1 MSEFYFTCPHCNA
14 KICAEDEMIGQSG
27 PCPGCGRKVTV
38 EKKQPDEKTEKA
50 KRFPH
55 FQIFPFLLILLNIQ
69 FAVMMYFVV
78 KGQNINNTNQ
88 EKMIK
93 SITTTEKNT
102 EDLLNSSKTIER
114 NIIAL
119 LSSNETTIQYV
130 SAIQKG
136 IGNIERNII
145 ALLSSNETTIQ
156 YVSAI
161 QKGIGNLENKSD
173 ELLKKD
179 KITDCTVKH
188 FDREQWSFGI
198 ESEVKKMIQDG
209 YEPIGKL
216 CNDGINGAYYLF
228 IKRGK

>member
-14 KICAEDEMIGQSG
+14 EICAEDEMIGQTG

-38 EKKQPDEKTEKA
+38 EKKQPDEKTEKT
-50 KRFPH
+50 KRFPP
-55 FQIFPFLLILLNIQ
+55 FQILPFLLILLNIQ
-69 FAVMMYFVV
+69 FAVMMYFVI
-78 KGQNINNTNQ
+78 KGQNISNTNQ

-102 EDLLNSSKTIER
+102 EDLLNSSKT
-114 NIIAL
+114 
-119 LSSNETTIQYV
+119 
-130 SAIQKG
+130 
-136 IGNIERNII
+136 IERNII

-198 ESEVKKMIQDG
+198 EREVKKMIQDG

-228 IKRGK
+228 IKRKN

>member
-38 EKKQPDEKTEKA
+38 EKNNLMKKLKIA

-55 FQIFPFLLILLNIQ
+55 FQILPFLLILLNIQ
-69 FAVMMYFVV
+69 FAVMMYFV
-78 KGQNINNTNQ
+78 I
-88 EKMIK
+88 
-93 SITTTEKNT
+93 
-102 EDLLNSSKTIER
+102 
-114 NIIAL
+114 
-119 LSSNETTIQYV
+119 
-130 SAIQKG
+130 
-136 IGNIERNII
+136 
-145 ALLSSNETTIQ
+145 
-156 YVSAI
+156 
-161 QKGIGNLENKSD
+161 KGIGNLENKSD

-188 FDREQWSFGI
+188 FDREQFTFGLKM
-198 ESEVKKMIQDG
+198 EVDKMIQDG
-209 YEPIGKL
+209 YEPVGKL

>member
-1 MSEFYFTCPHCNA
+1 MSEFYFMCPHCNA

-55 FQIFPFLLILLNIQ
+55 FQILPFLLILLNIQ
-69 FAVMMYFVV
+69 FTVMMYFVI

-119 LSSNETTIQYV
+119 LSS
-130 SAIQKG
+130 
-136 IGNIERNII
+136 
-145 ALLSSNETTIQ
+145 
-156 YVSAI
+156 
-161 QKGIGNLENKSD
+161 
-173 ELLKKD
+173 KD

-188 FDREQWSFGI
+188 FDREQFTFGLKM
-198 ESEVKKMIQDG
+198 EVDKMIQDG
-209 YEPIGKL
+209 YEPVGKL

-228 IKRGK
+228 IKREK

>member
-1 MSEFYFTCPHCNA
+1 MSKFYFMCPHCNA

-38 EKKQPDEKTEKA
+38 EKKRSDEKTEKA
-50 KRFPH
+50 KRFPL
-55 FQIFPFLLILLNIQ
+55 FQILPFLLILLNIQ
-69 FAVMMYFVV
+69 FAVMMYFVI
-78 KGQNINNTNQ
+78 KGQNIDNTNQ

-102 EDLLNSSKTIER
+102 EDLLDSSKTIER

-130 SAIQKG
+130 S
-136 IGNIERNII
+136 
-145 ALLSSNETTIQ
+145 T
-156 YVSAI
+156 I
-161 QKGIGNLENKSD
+161 QKGIGNLESKFE

-188 FDREQWSFGI
+188 FDREEWSFGI
-198 ESEVKKMIQDG
+198 EKEVKKMTQDG
-209 YEPIGKL
+209 YEPVGKL